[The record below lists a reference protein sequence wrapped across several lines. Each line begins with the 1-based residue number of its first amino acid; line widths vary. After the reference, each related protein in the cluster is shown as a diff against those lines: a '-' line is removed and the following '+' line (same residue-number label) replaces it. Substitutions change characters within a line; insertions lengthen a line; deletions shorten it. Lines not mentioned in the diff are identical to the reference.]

1 MKTHTS
7 KLSKVLATM
16 LMAVIL
22 LSIAAPMASAYGT
35 DNYADEQISLQ
46 WLAPQPTNHF
56 SDVPDAPHWQNNPV
70 SWAYRNN
77 ITTGVGGNRFNPNGR
92 VTRETFATFLHRVA
106 GQPAAGSAGFNDQGS
121 IANWAAPA
129 VNWASSVNV
138 IQGFDGNVFRPQN
151 NIQRQQIAAMLFRYA
166 QSLGLSTTA
175 PDGALANFPDRGN
188 VGSWANESMRWAV
201 HNGLITG
208 VNGQLRP
215 TNSATRAETVT
226 MLERFVRTF
235 NIPTPGGGGGGGTPP
250 GGGGGTP
257 PGGGGGAVGT
267 HVLPRGTYVV
277 GQDIPP
283 GRYTVTAVRSA
294 TGRNSGN
301 FVVRNPDAVWPA
313 PGLIVNEI
321 LNSTWGEVRF
331 GSLDLHG
338 TPTVDVTLNVGY
350 TVQVSGTDGFQFA
363 PAVTPPANTLPT
375 GRWIVGVHIAPGQ
388 YTATLTRPEMEVGGH
403 LIINN
408 ANWSHASATTLAGRD
423 AVSSVRV
430 DLQAGQHIH
439 VQFLHSVTFTP

>member
-1 MKTHTS
+1 
-7 KLSKVLATM
+7 M
-16 LMAVIL
+16 LMVVIL
-22 LSIAAPMASAYGT
+22 LGIAAPMTSAYGT

-46 WLAPQPTNHF
+46 WLAPQATTHF
-56 SDVPDAPHWQNNPV
+56 TDVPNAPHWQNNPV

-121 IANWAAPA
+121 IANWATPA

-235 NIPTPGGGGGGGTPP
+235 NIPTPGGGGGGA

-257 PGGGGGAVGT
+257 PGGGGAVGT
-267 HVLPRGTYVV
+267 HVLNTGSHIV
-277 GQDIPP
+277 GQDIPA
-283 GRYTVTAVRSA
+283 GRYTVTAVPVA
-294 TGRNSGN
+294 DGGRNTGN
-301 FVVRNPDAVWPA
+301 LAVWNDDPVGSA
-313 PGLIVNEI
+313 PWLVTNEI
-321 LNSTWGEVRF
+321 LNSTWGEVRHDR
-331 GSLDLHG
+331 LDLHG
-338 TPTVDVTLNVGY
+338 TPTVTVTLNVGY
-350 TVQVSGTDGFQFA
+350 RIDISSSAGFRFA
-363 PAVTPPANTLPT
+363 PAITPPTNTLTT
-375 GRWIVGVHIAPGQ
+375 GRWIVGVHIAAGQ
-388 YTATLTRPEMEVGGH
+388 YTATLTRPQMETSGR
-403 LIINN
+403 LIIDN
-408 ANWSHASATTLAGRD
+408 ADWSRVSNTTLAGTG

-430 DLQAGQHIH
+430 NLQAGQHIH
-439 VQFLHSVTFTP
+439 VDFLDSVTFTPTP